1 MLSIIKLRFLML
13 RDEYKS
19 IVLLTAMALGFTAVF
34 GISNVDGY
42 KPKVLIIDE
51 DNSKYSQ
58 LFIEELKMSNS
69 FEYEIS
75 NYDRGIK
82 LVDEGKVLTAIILKN
97 NFEKDIEMGKSPI
110 IDILK
115 LKDDI
120 YIYRLEGLISNIF
133 NKMISN
139 IKISEAAADY
149 IGRLKSIN
157 RQEIV
162 SKTYLKAL
170 EAWEYEKPIVINQE
184 MIERKGKSEYNH
196 LKHMM
201 IGFAIFFSTYT
212 VVFSIGNILNDRKH
226 NIWQRMLISPV
237 SKTSILGGSM
247 ISAYIIG
254 CIQLGILI
262 LGGKYLFGIDWGKS
276 VLGIITIAASFV
288 FTMTSLGLLLS
299 GIVRTEAQ
307 LSAIT
312 PVVLTSTGM
321 LGGCLWPLE
330 IINSKVL
337 LTIANFVPQKWA
349 VEGMEKIAVNGYGF
363 EAALMPSL
371 VLLGMGLIYFMVG
384 VRLVK
389 FE

>member
-19 IVLLTAMALGFTAVF
+19 MVLLTAMALGFTAVF